1 MLVITS
7 TSQERISA
15 TYRVDG
21 FSRLFFWS
29 AVDMSRSLSVIS
41 VNEGR
46 AAGSAD
52 QHSSISDFH
61 PESQC
66 FGIAGLNVLFTI
78 PP

>member
-1 MLVITS
+1 
-7 TSQERISA
+7 
-15 TYRVDG
+15 
-21 FSRLFFWS
+21 
-29 AVDMSRSLSVIS
+29 MSRSLSVIS

-78 PP
+78 PPSRKLRKGRCLIIKVFEVQQLKR